1 MNTAM
6 QSPSVSVVIPVYNA
20 QNHLVATCRS
30 ILSQS
35 YPVAEVLLVDDQSR
49 DGSHAL
55 ALALA
60 GEDARVK
67 VLQTPT
73 NCGGPAGPRNLG
85 VNNARGEYVAFCD
98 ADDIWLTDKLVR
110 QIEVIQQSGAAICSA
125 RAKRFVSDEELDGSE
140 ADSGGK
146 WKRIGF
152 IRNRIKNCIVTS
164 SVVVRREWLLR
175 FPFNESPGYRAVEDY
190 DCWLRIIRAA
200 GFCAKLEQPLVGYR
214 ISDSQLSREK
224 WRMVRKVFRVHWNF
238 DDRLA
243 KPTAP
248 VFAATHASF
257 GLAQRIFGLS
267 V

>member
-6 QSPSVSVVIPVYNA
+6 HPPSVSVVIPVYNA
-20 QNHLVATCRS
+20 QSHLAATCRS
-30 ILSQS
+30 ILLQS
-35 YPVAEVLLVDDQSR
+35 YPAIEVLLVDDQSR

-60 GEDARVK
+60 EEDDRIR
-67 VLQTPT
+67 VLQTPA

-85 VNNARGEYVAFCD
+85 VNQARGDYVAFCD
-98 ADDIWLTDKLVR
+98 SDDLWMADKLVR
-110 QIEVIQQSGAAICSA
+110 QMQVIQQSGAAICST
-125 RAKRFVSDEELDGSE
+125 RAKRFASE
-140 ADSGGK
+140 DQLGDTGTDRGVR

-152 IRNRIKNCIVTS
+152 IRNRIKNCLVTS
-164 SVVVRREWLLR
+164 SVVARREWLLR

-200 GFCAKLEQPLVGYR
+200 GFCAKLDQALVGYR
-214 ISDSQLSREK
+214 ISTSQISREK
-224 WRMVRKVFRVHWNF
+224 WQMIRKVFRVHWNF

-248 VFAATHASF
+248 VFAATHASL
-257 GLAQRIFGLS
+257 GLAQRLFGLS